1 MPRLSCGLLLAT
13 LIVAACITNDVQ
25 ATERRGSSGTDEPT
39 LQETL
44 ETGLKARRPEEFA
57 FVARVVNLVDQNVLP
72 LKLVQSTFLW
82 ARRQPRHPFQ
92 YFEKAMQVQA
102 ARLGVDL

>member
-1 MPRLSCGLLLAT
+1 MQRILGGLMLITLVVVCCLA
-13 LIVAACITNDVQ
+13 NDVQ
-25 ATERRGSSGTDEPT
+25 GAERRGSDGADEPT

-44 ETGLKARRPEEFA
+44 ETGLKARRPQEFA
-57 FVARVVNLVDQNVLP
+57 FVARVVDLVDQNVLP

-92 YFEKAMQVQA
+92 YFERAMQVQA
-102 ARLGVDL
+102 ARLGIDL